1 MKGESWVIALYAST
15 LLSGCGT
22 NRQAVGLEYS
32 QIAETIRWGNNQEL
46 DSTPTPIVRQI
57 VQENDKYEKLCM
69 K

>member
-1 MKGESWVIALYAST
+1 MKWESWMIALYAST

-22 NRQAVGLEYS
+22 SRQAVGLEYR

-46 DSTPTPIVRQI
+46 DSTPTPIGGQI
-57 VQENDKYEKLCM
+57 VRENEKYEKFGM